1 MRLLGK
7 GPSRLTPALCRQCLD
22 YAGRYLGGAEI
33 ELTMLFADIRGS
45 TALAERMSPSAYS
58 HFISRFFATAS
69 NILIRSEAL
78 VDRLVGDQVI
88 GLFVPGF
95 AGPHHRRRAISAA
108 QDLLQATGH
117 SSPGGPWIPVGIGV
131 HTGVAF
137 LGSVGSSGS
146 ATDITVLGDAP
157 NVAARLSSV
166 AAVGEILISQE
177 AFVTG
182 MALDHLEQRQLEL
195 KGKSHPVRVYV
206 LKEYG
211 PKRVF
216 PVE

>member
-1 MRLLGK
+1 
-7 GPSRLTPALCRQCLD
+7 
-22 YAGRYLGGAEI
+22 
-33 ELTMLFADIRGS
+33 MLFADIRGS